1 MPETTS
7 PGVTPTSGVPAETP
21 SPDAQANA
29 NDNTETRDNL
39 LKDLNAVREE
49 LSALMGRDFGDMRS
63 PVPLGGRLQETPE
76 RMERVQKQAQLH
88 EREHQIA
95 VALKEQTQ
103 LRVEF

>member
-1 MPETTS
+1 MPETAS
-7 PGVTPTSGVPAETP
+7 SGVTPTSGVPAEPP
-21 SPDAQANA
+21 SPDAQAHA

-39 LKDLNAVREE
+39 LKDLNEVREK
-49 LSALMGRDFGDMRS
+49 LSALMGQDFADMRS

-76 RMERVQKQAQLH
+76 RMERTQQQAQLH
-88 EREHQIA
+88 EREHQIS